1 MKIEYKVCRMAHSRY
16 GYLEKV
22 ETMVQT
28 VQNPDKV
35 MEVVEKLRSRSDVRE
50 IKIIKD

>member
-1 MKIEYKVCRMAHSRY
+1 MKIEYQVCRMVHSRY

-28 VQNPDKV
+28 VQNPEKV
-35 MEVVEKLRSRSDVRE
+35 MEMVEKLRSRPDVRE
-50 IKIIKD
+50 IKIIK